1 MPQSNDGVLAN
12 RSSDIDRSIKSNTI
26 KEMRDVIVGTLMLS
40 SGVWFSLG
48 FAYADFGMLW
58 VAVFLAVLT
67 FALCFAEAVYKRR
80 YKSYDVQTYECVRY
94 GDEFFLKDESGAVRP
109 SSRAEVSKLY
119 SKNQITKFK

>member
-1 MPQSNDGVLAN
+1 
-12 RSSDIDRSIKSNTI
+12 
-26 KEMRDVIVGTLMLS
+26 MRDVIVGTLMLS

-58 VAVFLAVLT
+58 VAVVFALITFAVLIG
-67 FALCFAEAVYKRR
+67 EGIYKRN
-80 YKSYDVQTYECVRY
+80 YKSYDLPQTYECIRY